1 MLQDKIKH
9 QLDGTLKKIDES
21 KHIKETDKVIYRD
34 LLEDAARN
42 TNGVSQEEKLQ
53 GVTESVFLITQ
64 LLILDKLDNDKSVIW
79 AVVERC
85 KWAIVIIVAILSIA
99 LVFRPELAGLI
110 TTFCT

>member
-79 AVVERC
+79 TVIERC
-85 KWAIVIIVAILSIA
+85 KWAIVLVVAILS
-99 LVFRPELAGLI
+99 LLLLFRPELSAVI
-110 TTFCT
+110 TALVT

>member
-21 KHIKETDKVIYRD
+21 KNIKETDKVIYRD
-34 LLEDAARN
+34 LLEDAAKN

-64 LLILDKLDNDKSVIW
+64 LLVLDKLDNSKHSMWETIVKCRW
-79 AVVERC
+79 Q
-85 KWAIVIIVAILSIA
+85 IVIVIAVLSVLFIFQPQLAAILA
-99 LVFRPELAGLI
+99 KFFV
-110 TTFCT
+110 

>member
-21 KHIKETDKVIYRD
+21 KNIKETDKVIYRD
-34 LLEDAARN
+34 LLEDAAKN

-64 LLILDKLDNDKSVIW
+64 LLVLDKLDNDKSVIW
-79 AVVERC
+79 HVIERS
-85 KWAIVIIVAILSIA
+85 KWAIVIIVAILA
-99 LVFRPELAGLI
+99 LLLLFRPELSAVI
-110 TTFCT
+110 TALAT